1 MKPWKR
7 QLNSAAGGA
16 QKVRHLPRQRELI
29 SLFQANK
36 LCSKAEANSLKVATL
51 VIKTRCGPDTT
62 PRIRP
67 ALVPKRTAC
76 AFGGINWIVHE

>member
-1 MKPWKR
+1 MNSFFILFRAQFIPWMKPWKR

-51 VIKTRCGPDTT
+51 VIKTR
-62 PRIRP
+62 
-67 ALVPKRTAC
+67 
-76 AFGGINWIVHE
+76 